1 MAMPWHEPVRKV
13 ERRERQL
20 FAMFLLSV
28 AGFGFFAIN
37 IDRQQAQADQL
48 AYEQCQSRALDNQ
61 RLNDVL
67 NTLSDRVEARGDVEA
82 AEVYRSFRFTVD
94 ECVKP

>member
-1 MAMPWHEPVRKV
+1 MAMPWREPVRKV

-28 AGFGFFAIN
+28 AGFGFFSIN
-37 IDRQQAQADQL
+37 LDRQQNRADQL
-48 AYEQCQSRALDNQ
+48 AYEQCQSRALDNE
-61 RLNDVL
+61 RLNNVL
-67 NTLSDRVEARGDVEA
+67 NTLADRVEARGETEA

-94 ECVKP
+94 RCVKP